1 MLAAMRSP
9 LAASQSPLNSVSLA
23 VTSSVSLVPACGQ
36 NSLTPLLRL
45 SPPRG
50 ARRGPL
56 CENYVHSLCSAFP
69 HATRS
74 AGLARGPQSVL
85 PKRLRPQARVVGQP
99 PHERRHLG
107 RRQTGRARSKRK
119 ERHGGSVRAERVPLC
134 RRRGMVGRSSQ
145 WPHQTQCS
153 WGILGPGVGLDTLP
167 SSFRWRW
174 PVEGRGPTRAS
185 APTECRR
192 ESGKRADT

>member
-1 MLAAMRSP
+1 MRPP

-23 VTSSVSLVPACGQ
+23 VTSAVSLVPACGQ
-36 NSLTPLLRL
+36 DSLTPLLRL

-69 HATRS
+69 HATRF
-74 AGLARGPQSVL
+74 AGLARGPRSVL

-119 ERHGGSVRAERVPLC
+119 ERFGGSVRAERVPPC
-134 RRRGMVGRSSQ
+134 RRRGDGWYSLVVAWIKRDALGESF
-145 WPHQTQCS
+145 
-153 WGILGPGVGLDTLP
+153 GPGKTQILLCSLFADATLALV
-167 SSFRWRW
+167 WR
-174 PVEGRGPTRAS
+174 
-185 APTECRR
+185 
-192 ESGKRADT
+192 